1 MPGAW
6 KFKTHVVG
14 CKQYSPGGGGG
25 FCRFL
30 SRPDPHRARKSAGPQ
45 PSIHCEP
52 QVCMEVA
59 SISAEPVAV
68 WRTCSAALDCLLRV
82 AD

>member
-1 MPGAW
+1 VPGAW

-14 CKQYSPGGGGG
+14 LQTVFPWGWR
-25 FCRFL
+25 RFLPIL
-30 SRPDPHRARKSAGPQ
+30 SRPDPHHARKSAGPQ

-52 QVCMEVA
+52 QVCMEAA